1 MTLMLGAWQALRNC
15 KDGRKN
21 PCGEIFAALPN
32 ADEYP
37 DYFEVIAKPIS
48 LSEIKGR
55 VEARSYRGWA
65 AFEAD
70 VQLMLRNARTYNEEG
85 SEICRNADVLEA
97 VFRRHARKA
106 EQAAYAA
113 LWKRS

>member
-1 MTLMLGAWQALRNC
+1 MSQIRQ
-15 KDGRKN
+15 
-21 PCGEIFAALPN
+21 
-32 ADEYP
+32 
-37 DYFEVIAKPIS
+37 
-48 LSEIKGR
+48 R
-55 VEARSYRGWA
+55 VEARAYANWA